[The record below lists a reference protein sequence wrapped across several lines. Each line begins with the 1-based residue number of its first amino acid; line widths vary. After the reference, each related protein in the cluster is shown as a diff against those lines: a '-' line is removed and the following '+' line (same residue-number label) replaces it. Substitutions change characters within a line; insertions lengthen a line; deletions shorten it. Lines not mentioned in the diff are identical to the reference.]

1 MTIKKRNLL
10 CLKKKENFDIGH
22 LILYEPY
29 KIIL

>member
-10 CLKKKENFDIGH
+10 CLKKKEKLDIGH
-22 LILYEPY
+22 LILYESY